1 MAASTVQLFTGW
13 SSIHSTQAPQ
23 FDVRAAVTRTLSRPD
38 YFNLV
43 PFERINTSDLT
54 LVRGNPDLR
63 HATVYYSVLGDP
75 EDSAETQEALDHAA
89 PYVQSVVARQVRLKY
104 IPKLHFALDD
114 TIERAM
120 RINRILHDIH
130 EEE

>member
-1 MAASTVQLFTGW
+1 MSGERMRKINEVLREVIAETVGDLKDPRIGFVTVTGVST
-13 SSIHSTQAPQ
+13 A
-23 FDVRAAVTRTLSRPD
+23 
-38 YFNLV
+38 
-43 PFERINTSDLT
+43 
-54 LVRGNPDLR
+54 PDLR

-75 EDSAETQEALDHAA
+75 ENSAETQEALDHAA

-104 IPKLHFALDD
+104 IPKLHFTLDD